1 MKPRVSAILPTRDR
15 APVLRR
21 TIDSVLKQ
29 TLPDWELIVV
39 DDGSTDDTEKVVASY
54 ADPRIRYV
62 RNTGRAGSA
71 AARNFGIALARA
83 PILAFHDAG
92 DEWPPAKLATQ
103 LAAFDLLPERVGVVY
118 SPMTWRYWDGS
129 TKEKT
134 PPVLHHGDGDIWRR
148 ALGRGIGGMYLQ
160 SSLVR
165 ASAFREAGGFDEDF
179 SRWVDL
185 DFFMRVARTRRFQF
199 VPGAA
204 AIYHEME
211 GGISNNA
218 DAMLDSY
225 HRILKKYEADFAGDD
240 ELLDPHRRAVA
251 RGLAPTRHAAFAR
264 GVLLGLIRSGR
275 GRPADFLWL
284 AVTFGGRPLYDALRL
299 ARAVWRRVS

>member
-21 TIDSVLKQ
+21 TIDSVRSQ
-29 TLPDWELIVV
+29 SMTDWELIVV
-39 DDGSTDDTEKVVASY
+39 DDGSTDDTEEIVASY
-54 ADPRIRYV
+54 GDPRIRFV
-62 RNTGRAGSA
+62 RNTGRRGSA
-71 AARNFGIALARA
+71 AARNYGIALARA

-92 DEWPPAKLATQ
+92 DEWPPSKLETQ
-103 LAAFDLLPERVGVVY
+103 LAAFDILPASVGVVY
-118 SPMTWRYWDGS
+118 SSMTWRYWDGS

-134 PPVLHHGDGDIWRR
+134 PPHFGADDEDTWKR

-160 SSLVR
+160 SSLIR
-165 ASAFREAGGFDEDF
+165 TSAFREAGGFDEDF
-179 SRWVDL
+179 YRWVDL
-185 DFFMRVARTRRFQF
+185 DLFMRLARVSRFQF
-199 VPGAA
+199 VPGSA

-225 HRILKKYEADFAGDD
+225 RKILAKYDADFAGDP
-240 ELLDPHRRAVA
+240 ELLDPHRRAAA
-251 RGLAPTRHAAFAR
+251 RGLAPTRHAAFSR
-264 GVLLGLIRSGR
+264 GLLLDLLRSGR
-275 GRPADFLWL
+275 GRPEDLIWL

-299 ARAVWRRVS
+299 ARAAWRCVA